1 MQLLL
6 GSKVGI
12 FSLGPNPGCLAFL
25 HISGSAQTRQTWQCN
40 TGGFGACDSRLSLL
54 VSFAG
59 VSSQAGPLLLNGCKP
74 PMISNWVRLKGW
86 TLYECQHSAFIKNVA
101 RTAYLPWLGESI
113 TQSQKQT
120 DAASI
125 SVDCEN
131 ELCQC

>member
-54 VSFAG
+54 VSFEG
-59 VSSQAGPLLLNGCKP
+59 VSSQAGPLLLNGRKP

-86 TLYECQHSAFIKNVA
+86 TLYMNVNIVRLLRMLQGQHI
-101 RTAYLPWLGESI
+101 YHG
-113 TQSQKQT
+113 
-120 DAASI
+120 
-125 SVDCEN
+125 
-131 ELCQC
+131 